1 MRSTTWAA
9 VLVMFV
15 PAIAMAQDARSYQCT
30 YGDIVRRVEI
40 VSEPGVS
47 VPCEVHYYKDT
58 EAPGEQ
64 QVLWSAQSE
73 AGYCA
78 ARTEE
83 FVEKLT
89 GWGWNCEAGD
99 PAMPAEDVGD
109 EMLGDE
115 ADDAEP
121 AGS

>member
-1 MRSTTWAA
+1 MHISKWSA
-9 VLVMFV
+9 VLAVFF
-15 PAIAMAQDARSYQCT
+15 PAVVIAQDASSYRCT
-30 YGDIVRRVEI
+30 LGDNVRRVEI
-40 VSEPGVS
+40 LSEPGVS

-73 AGYCA
+73 VGYCE
-78 ARTEE
+78 ARTRE

-89 GWGWNCEAGD
+89 EWGWACEAGD
-99 PAMPAEDVGD
+99 PAMPAEDTGD

-115 ADDAEP
+115 PSPPELQTD
-121 AGS
+121 